1 MDSYN
6 VIISPKA
13 LAQLES
19 YIDYIQYTLFNDQAA
34 KAVWDDAVETVSQ
47 LGYMA
52 NMISLCE
59 NNELAQLGYRK
70 ILFQK
75 HDYVMLYRIEG
86 EKVFVDG
93 IYHQMQDYENVFSS
107 NIVK

>member
-52 NMISLCE
+52 KKYLLMAFIIRC
-59 NNELAQLGYRK
+59 
-70 ILFQK
+70 
-75 HDYVMLYRIEG
+75 RIM
-86 EKVFVDG
+86 KMCFLL
-93 IYHQMQDYENVFSS
+93 I
-107 NIVK
+107 

>member
-19 YIDYIQYTLFNDQAA
+19 YIDYIQYTLFNDQVA

-75 HDYVMLYRIEG
+75 HDYVMLYRIKG